1 MVREAPV
8 WECLILVGEIKDE
21 LDRTQ
26 REVARGRSD
35 HTPVL
40 IHNVLFLG
48 IGAFVGLI
56 VMMILLIYYFA

>member
-1 MVREAPV
+1 MVKPARV
-8 WECLILVGEIKDE
+8 WESLISVGEIKDE
-21 LDRTQ
+21 LDQTQ

-40 IHNVLFLG
+40 ISNILFLG

>member
-1 MVREAPV
+1 
-8 WECLILVGEIKDE
+8 VGEIKDE

-35 HTPVL
+35 QTPVL
-40 IHNVLFLG
+40 ISNILFLG

>member
-1 MVREAPV
+1 MVRQAPD
-8 WECLILVGEIKDE
+8 WECLFLVGEIKDE

-26 REVARGRSD
+26 RKVARGRSAQ
-35 HTPVL
+35 TPVL